1 MKISE
6 RRIKQLKEE
15 GIDYNKSQELI
26 ELVIKKMKEEN
37 FTLKEARY
45 WQERMGYE
53 LDIISKRSPEEK
65 ISSIIQ
71 DYL

>member
-45 WQERMGYE
+45 WQERMSYE

-65 ISSIIQ
+65 SSSIIQ
-71 DYL
+71 DHL

>member
-45 WQERMGYE
+45 WQERMSYE

-65 ISSIIQ
+65 RSSIIQ
-71 DYL
+71 DHL

>member
-45 WQERMGYE
+45 WQERMSYE

-71 DYL
+71 N